1 MVSLKVSSISE
12 RDFNT
17 KLTLIFT
24 KIGQLDKAQEG
35 IQELYELL
43 LEHPECDIKVNAFLA
58 SAGTFFQNYLRKAL
72 DEITTRKMQDCGMS
86 LKDTSP
92 SSNDK
97 KFDFNSNKKPPHKFP
112 SASNRCSHS
121 SISSNNCIKL
131 YNDRHSISS
140 DNNTSN
146 GFNIPLSLPE
156 TPSTSLSPISKAFM
170 DKVSRETFDQTRSRL
185 HGIFQYEKYKTG
197 QKRSSLQEMR
207 QFQTDSDRLEF
218 AKSILKSKPR
228 SRRATWMGSS
238 SAALFS
244 SSPELFSYSFRLRP

>member
-72 DEITTRKMQDCGMS
+72 DEITTHKMQACGMS
-86 LKDTSP
+86 PKDISP

-97 KFDFNSNKKPPHKFP
+97 KFDFKKSSHKFP
-112 SASNRCSHS
+112 STSNRCSHS
-121 SISSNNCIKL
+121 SISSNNYIKL
-131 YNDRHSISS
+131 YNDNHSVSS

-146 GFNIPLSLPE
+146 GFNTPLSSPE
-156 TPSTSLSPISKAFM
+156 TPLTSLSPISKAFM

-228 SRRATWMGSS
+228 SRRATWMDSS
-238 SAALFS
+238 STALFS
-244 SSPELFSYSFRLRP
+244 PF

>member
-1 MVSLKVSSISE
+1 MVSLKMSSINE

-58 SAGTFFQNYLRKAL
+58 SSGTFFQNYLRKAL
-72 DEITTRKMQDCGMS
+72 DEITTRKMQACGMS
-86 LKDTSP
+86 QDTSP
-92 SSNDK
+92 QSNDK
-97 KFDFNSNKKPPHKFP
+97 KFDFNSNKKTQHKFP
-112 SASNRCSHS
+112 STSNRCSHS
-121 SISSNNCIKL
+121 SISSNNYIKL
-131 YNDRHSISS
+131 YNDNHSVSS

-146 GFNIPLSLPE
+146 NGFNTPLSSPE
-156 TPSTSLSPISKAFM
+156 TPLTSLPPVSRAFM

-218 AKSILKSKPR
+218 AKNILKSKPR
-228 SRRATWMGSS
+228 SRRATWMDSS
-238 SAALFS
+238 STALFS
-244 SSPELFSYSFRLRP
+244 PPPERFSYSFKLRS

>member
-1 MVSLKVSSISE
+1 MVSLKMSPINE

-58 SAGTFFQNYLRKAL
+58 GAGTFFQNYLRKAL

-112 SASNRCSHS
+112 SASNRCS
-121 SISSNNCIKL
+121 SISSNNYIKL
-131 YNDRHSISS
+131 YNDNNNISS
-140 DNNTSN
+140 DNN
-146 GFNIPLSLPE
+146 GFNTPLSPPE
-156 TPSTSLSPISKAFM
+156 TPPTSLSPISKAFM
-170 DKVSRETFDQTRSRL
+170 DKISRETFDQTRSRL
-185 HGIFQYEKYKTG
+185 HDIFQYEKYKTG

-228 SRRATWMGSS
+228 SRRATWMDSS

-244 SSPELFSYSFRLRP
+244 PSPERFSYSFSLRS